1 MPASRKWLEARPTHA
16 AARLIDRGVI
26 RVSGEDA
33 RDFLQNLVTNDMDTV
48 TPERAGYGALLT
60 PQGKIISDFLV
71 VAVPEARWRRLPAR
85 RAAPAGARSDE
96 TTETLQAARQGGAR
110 RSQRGQRRHRLD
122 RRLGLCR
129 TMPASSM
136 PIRACRRSASAPS
149 PIATMSRAS
158 RRGDADAY
166 HARRIALGVPD
177 GGRDFA
183 YGDTFPHEALLDQLG
198 GVSFRKGCYIGQEV
212 VSRMQH
218 RGTARTRIV
227 PVVFT
232 EGLEPGERRRG
243 HGRRKGARA
252 RSAPAPMAAAS
263 PCSVSTVSRTRW
275 RPATPLE
282 GGGLAFTLAKPG
294 FIRFPFP
301 GEPDFGAAA

>member
-1 MPASRKWLEARPTHA
+1 MP

-26 RVSGEDA
+26 RVSGDDA
-33 RDFLQNLVTNDMDTV
+33 RDFLQNLVTNDLDTV

-60 PQGKIISDFLV
+60 PQGKIIGDFLIVAIPEGDGGGFLLDTPMLQTADLMKRLKLYKLRAKLALDDLTEASAVIVSTDGSALPEDAGV
-71 VAVPEARWRRLPAR
+71 VFADPRLPA
-85 RAAPAGARSDE
+85 
-96 TTETLQAARQGGAR
+96 L
-110 RSQRGQRRHRLD
+110 GQRAVTD
-122 RRLGLCR
+122 R
-129 TMPASSM
+129 ADVES
-136 PIRACRRSASAPS
+136 IAP
-149 PIATMSRAS
+149 
-158 RRGDADAY
+158 GDADTW
-166 HARRIALGVPD
+166 HARRVALGVPD

-227 PVVFT
+227 PVVFS
-232 EGLEPGERRRG
+232 EGLVPESGVEATAGGKALGRIGSCAAGRG
-243 HGRRKGARA
+243 LAMLRLDRVADA
-252 RSAPAPMAAAS
+252 LAAG
-263 PCSVSTVSRTRW
+263 
-275 RPATPLE
+275 TPLE
-282 GGGLAFTLAKPG
+282 GGGLAFTLEKPG